1 MTKTTSMKKYF
12 VILLF
17 FVHASKAQVADNDKL
32 LLSNI
37 ASFSKTSA
45 VTGREE
51 EASTFVNALFEKGI
65 CKQDKLGNLVI
76 TIGSGYPKR
85 LFTTSLDEPGYV
97 VSQIQEDGFLR
108 ITPVGFGQQGTMTHQ
123 FLEGNEIKINTEKS
137 IQYGVLTSPSSH
149 YDGLRSVPEK
159 SKNVFQWQEAFVDV
173 GMASAKEVDA
183 MGIHLLDP
191 LTINKKVSIVSDKFI
206 AAPNVASKA
215 AVIALANV
223 AQTLMQQKFQGTVV
237 IAFTSLE
244 LINGKGLETVVNEY
258 GPFNEVVRFNRFLN
272 SPIVNENEIL
282 VDKVIPE
289 NVQLQKIVKPAMAFR
304 HPSTDGPNWG
314 NAQVFTIGLPT
325 NYTAT
330 PVEMLSLISVH
341 QLMQAWLKKVENKN
355 WEITAVKQFAIP
367 EKQASFVHY
376 NQETNL
382 LADLVATYG
391 VSPNEKPVREF
402 ILSQLPKWTNPT
414 VDKKGNI
421 VVKFGKGKQHIAFVA
436 HMDEVGFLVDSI
448 LDDGRL
454 SLKEVGGFFNWI
466 WEGHTALVHTDNKD
480 INAVFEPRN
489 NYMTATKRYNS
500 GTPLLVYAGFNSRAD
515 AIAAGVKQGSSVTMP
530 KKMIRLSEHKAT
542 ARGFDDRVGCAA
554 LLLAL
559 NNIHP
564 DDLPYT
570 VSFVWSVGEEA
581 GLVGSTYAE
590 NFLKDVTMGFPI
602 DTYVSSDA
610 PMESKIFGYCPLGS
624 GAVIRVLES
633 INFMSRSSLNTL
645 KSIAEKNKIKV
656 QYGMTAGG
664 TDGQGFL
671 SNGIPSVPLSWPG
684 RYSHSPIEVMD
695 YSDMNNLVQLIRAIM
710 LDPTTK
716 F

>member
-1 MTKTTSMKKYF
+1 MKKYF
-12 VILLF
+12 IILLF
-17 FVHASKAQVADNDKL
+17 FVHSSKAQLTDNEKL
-32 LLSNI
+32 ILSNI
-37 ASFSKTSA
+37 ESFSKTSS

-51 EASTFVNALFEKGI
+51 EARTFINALFEKGI
-65 CKQDKLGNLVI
+65 CKQDKLGNIII

-97 VSQIQEDGFLR
+97 VSQILDDGYLR
-108 ITPVGFGQQGTMTHQ
+108 ITPVGFGHQGTMAHQ
-123 FLEGNEIKINTEKS
+123 FLEGNEVKINTEKS

-149 YDGLRSVPEK
+149 YDGLRMVPEK

-173 GMASAKEVDA
+173 GLASAKDVA
-183 MGIHLLDP
+183 ANGIRLLDP
-191 LTINKKVSIVSDKFI
+191 LTMNKKVSIVSDKYI
-206 AAPNVASKA
+206 AAPYVASKA

-223 AQTLMQQKFQGTVV
+223 AQTLLQQKIQGTVV

-282 VDKVIPE
+282 VDKLIPE
-289 NVQLQKIVKPAMAFR
+289 NIFLQKIVKPVIAFR
-304 HPSTDGPNWG
+304 HPSTNAPNWG
-314 NAQVFTIGLPT
+314 KAQVFNIGVPT
-325 NYTAT
+325 NYTSS
-330 PVEMLSLISVH
+330 PVEMVSITSINQLI
-341 QLMQAWLKKVENKN
+341 QTWLKKVENKS
-355 WEITAVKQFAIP
+355 WEMSALKYFSIP
-367 EKQASFVHY
+367 EKQKSFVNY
-376 NQETNL
+376 NKETNL
-382 LADLVATYG
+382 LSALVANYG
-391 VSPNEKPVREF
+391 VYPNEKPVREF
-402 ILSQLPKWTNPT
+402 ILSQLPKWTKPT
-414 VDKKGNI
+414 IDEKGNI
-421 VVKFGKGKQHIAFVA
+421 VVTFGKGKQHIAFVA

-466 WEGHTALVHTDNKD
+466 WEGHTALVHTENKD

-489 NYMTATKRYNS
+489 NYMTATKRFNN
-500 GTPLLVYAGFNSRAD
+500 GIPLLVYAGFNSRAD
-515 AIAAGVKQGSSVTMP
+515 AIAAGVKQGMTSVTMP
-530 KKMIRLSEHKAT
+530 KKMIRLSETKAT

-564 DDLPYT
+564 DDLPFKVT
-570 VSFVWSVGEEA
+570 FVWSVGEEA

-590 NFLKDVTMGFPI
+590 NFLKDVSIGFPI

-633 INFMSRSSLNTL
+633 INFISRNSLNTI
-645 KSIAEKNKIKV
+645 KSIADNNKVKI

-695 YSDMNNLVQLIRAIM
+695 YNDMNNLVQLIKSIM
-710 LDPTTK
+710 MAQTIK
-716 F
+716 Y

>member
-1 MTKTTSMKKYF
+1 
-12 VILLF
+12 L
-17 FVHASKAQVADNDKL
+17 
-32 LLSNI
+32 
-37 ASFSKTSA
+37 
-45 VTGREE
+45 
-51 EASTFVNALFEKGI
+51 
-65 CKQDKLGNLVI
+65 
-76 TIGSGYPKR
+76 
-85 LFTTSLDEPGYV
+85 
-97 VSQIQEDGFLR
+97 
-108 ITPVGFGQQGTMTHQ
+108 
-123 FLEGNEIKINTEKS
+123 
-137 IQYGVLTSPSSH
+137 
-149 YDGLRSVPEK
+149 VPEK
-159 SKNVFQWQEAFVDV
+159 SKNVFQWQEAFIDV
-173 GMASAKEVDA
+173 GVASAKEVDA

-191 LTINKKVSIVSDKFI
+191 LTMNKKVAIISDKFI
-206 AAPNVASKA
+206 AAPYVASKA
-215 AVIALANV
+215 AVISLANV
-223 AQTLMQQKFQGTVV
+223 AQTLMHQKFQGTVV

-272 SPIVNENEIL
+272 IPITNENEIL
-282 VDKVIPE
+282 FDKVIPE
-289 NVQLQKIVKPAMAFR
+289 NVRLQKIVKPAMVFR

-325 NYTAT
+325 NFTAT
-330 PVEMLSLISVH
+330 PVEILSLTSVN
-341 QLMQAWLKKVENKN
+341 QLMQAWLKKVENKT
-355 WEITAVKQFAIP
+355 WEITPLKYFTIS
-367 EKQASFVHY
+367 EKQNSFVHY

-382 LADLVATYG
+382 LSSLVATYG

-402 ILSQLPKWTNPT
+402 ILSQLPKWTNPI

-421 VVKFGKGKQHIAFVA
+421 VVTFGKGKQHIAFVA

-466 WEGHTALVHTDNKD
+466 WEGHTALVHTDNKY

-489 NYMTATKRYNS
+489 NYMTTTKRYNS
-500 GTPLLVYAGFNSRAD
+500 GIPLLVYAGFNSRVD
-515 AIAAGVKQGSSVTMP
+515 AIAAGVKQGMSSVTMP
-530 KKMIRLSEHKAT
+530 KKMIRLSETKAT

-554 LLLAL
+554 LLLSL

-564 DDLPYT
+564 DELPYSVT
-570 VSFVWSVGEEA
+570 FVWSVGEEV

-590 NFLKDVTMGFPI
+590 NFLKDVSIGFPI

-633 INFMSRSSLNTL
+633 INFMSRKSLNTL
-645 KSIAEKNKIKV
+645 KSIADKNKVKV

-695 YSDMNNLVQLIRAIM
+695 YRDMNNLVQLIRAII